1 MKGQHTFK
9 IYTLIYFY
17 VIIVIGKYCLKII
30 KRGVNKMAEEEKI
43 IKEEPETET
52 TEQPEKIESAEDVVT
67 EPEKEVT
74 EEKSQSFVQL
84 EQRVSSLEQRLNNL
98 ETQEQPSQDSSDPNF
113 EDKTEPTE
121 VDDDQETDGIESSE
135 EIKEMLNL

>member
-1 MKGQHTFK
+1 
-9 IYTLIYFY
+9 
-17 VIIVIGKYCLKII
+17 
-30 KRGVNKMAEEEKI
+30 MAEEEKI
-43 IKEEPETET
+43 IKEEPTNEE

-74 EEKSQSFVQL
+74 EEKSEAFVQL
-84 EQRVSSLEQRLNNL
+84 EQRMSSLEQRLNNL
-98 ETQEQPSQDSSDPNF
+98 ESQPQPTEQPSNDPNF
-113 EDKTEPTE
+113 EDKTQPTE

>member
-1 MKGQHTFK
+1 
-9 IYTLIYFY
+9 
-17 VIIVIGKYCLKII
+17 
-30 KRGVNKMAEEEKI
+30 MAEEEKI
-43 IKEEPETET
+43 IKEEPTNEE

-74 EEKSQSFVQL
+74 EEKSEAFVQL
-84 EQRVSSLEQRLNNL
+84 EQRVTALEQRLNNQ
-98 ETQEQPSQDSSDPNF
+98 EAQTTEQPSNDPNF
-113 EDKTEPTE
+113 EDKTQPTE

>member
-1 MKGQHTFK
+1 
-9 IYTLIYFY
+9 
-17 VIIVIGKYCLKII
+17 
-30 KRGVNKMAEEEKI
+30 MAEEEKI

-52 TEQPEKIESAEDVVT
+52 TEKPEKIESAEDVVT

-74 EEKSQSFVQL
+74 EEKSQSFIQL
-84 EQRVSSLEQRLNNL
+84 EQRVTALEQRLNNQ
-98 ETQEQPSQDSSDPNF
+98 EAQTQPTGESSDPNF

-121 VDDDQETDGIESSE
+121 VDDDQESDNIESSE

>member
-1 MKGQHTFK
+1 
-9 IYTLIYFY
+9 
-17 VIIVIGKYCLKII
+17 
-30 KRGVNKMAEEEKI
+30 MAEEEKI
-43 IKEEPETET
+43 IKEEPTNEE

-74 EEKSQSFVQL
+74 EEKSQAFIQL
-84 EQRVSSLEQRLNNL
+84 EQRVTALEQRLNNQ
-98 ETQEQPSQDSSDPNF
+98 EAQPTEQPSNDPNF
-113 EDKTEPTE
+113 EDKTQPTE